1 MLLEGMSRSMMIRHI
16 IELLEEEAI
25 TLEDLDGFSEG
36 LRERLE
42 FLFDSR
48 NSWHKK
54 STVSTG
60 NT

>member
-42 FLFDSR
+42 FLFDPR